1 MSQSACTHTYD
12 PHTGACQ
19 YCGVELIIVPMT
31 FDGLLD
37 VAERILTAHYPSDIF
52 PTPIGDTRDP
62 GVQLVTAV
70 RAVVDAA
77 ADVDALSPIH
87 PRRSFLTRPWRCPC
101 ESC

>member
-12 PHTGACQ
+12 SHTGACQ

-37 VAERILTAHYPSDIF
+37 VAERILTTHYPGDIF
-52 PTPIGDTRDP
+52 PTPTGDTRDP

-70 RAVVDAA
+70 RAVVDA
-77 ADVDALSPIH
+77 
-87 PRRSFLTRPWRCPC
+87 RRQ
-101 ESC
+101 